1 MTAGACLPGSYT
13 LIYSIPGGMQRAT
26 LTVKVERLTLTSFTY
41 TFRVSN
47 SSNPTEA
54 SALVSALLRGDNNAT
69 AALMQLAQEHLPSF
83 GVDLESIRAVHLEAA
98 SVQPLLP
105 TAVNQTVAYAI
116 NVRYTATLGST
127 APVSMP
133 PDSTTD
139 PSSPLGRRLSG
150 HELGVDSS
158 NVGGIGGIA
167 EFSVSLAAGKQGI
180 QQQADD
186 ERRRALLTQAIAIS
200 AGLRRQAHHPAAD
213 GRRTRVAAGPGD
225 ASAPET
231 RGDPATGQPH
241 RSLHSLDL
249 ERDAVTAAA
258 ATTAS
263 DGLPRQAAP
272 STGPEAVALLAM
284 QDMPATLLAA
294 AARPFLTLAETL
306 VVLLGGRCESQG
318 LSGENG
324 SGAAG
329 AAICREREEG
339 IDDAGGSMRRALRS
353 TTSDCGSPGFT
364 APAAGGAIVSSSDP
378 TSSCDAWAVSAEDV
392 LMAEISGAI
401 IGTEEATAAVLVRFS
416 FGFARTTT
424 CKCMP
429 ASR

>member
-306 VVLLGGRCESQG
+306 VGLLGGRCESQG
-318 LSGENG
+318 LSGGNG

-416 FGFARTTT
+416 FGFARTTA